1 MLFWVIQT
9 TILSIIFIFVVHYL
23 INFFKSTLTVPKIKD
38 LVYSPSQKYE
48 NIYNII
54 SKNSANNNNNN
65 NNINDFNNGT
75 TFINDLKNDLTT
87 VDNSLDFEIEYADK
101 PQSNNEL
108 MKNES
113 MKNESMKNEL
123 KSFLKKQMNPT
134 NATNVSG
141 LDSYSNSSNMGSY
154 MTF

>member
-54 SKNSANNNNNN
+54 SKNSANNNSINNN
-65 NNINDFNNGT
+65 FISDFNNGT
-75 TFINDLKNDLTT
+75 TFINDLKNGLNN

-101 PQSNNEL
+101 PQPN
-108 MKNES
+108 NES

-134 NATNVSG
+134 NTTNVSG
-141 LDSYSNSSNMGSY
+141 LDSYSNSSNMDSY

>member
-54 SKNSANNNNNN
+54 SKNGLNNNN
-65 NNINDFNNGT
+65 NNISDFNNGT

-101 PQSNNEL
+101 PQPN
-108 MKNES
+108 
-113 MKNESMKNEL
+113 NESMKNEL

-141 LDSYSNSSNMGSY
+141 LDSYSNSSNMDSY

>member
-54 SKNSANNNNNN
+54 SKNGLNNNNNN
-65 NNINDFNNGT
+65 NNISDFNNGT

-87 VDNSLDFEIEYADK
+87 VDNSLDFKIEYADK
-101 PQSNNEL
+101 LQPNNE
-108 MKNES
+108 S
-113 MKNESMKNEL
+113 IKNESMKNEL

-134 NATNVSG
+134 MATNVSG
-141 LDSYSNSSNMGSY
+141 LDSYSNSSNMDSY
-154 MTF
+154 MAF

>member
-65 NNINDFNNGT
+65 ISDFNNGT
-75 TFINDLKNDLTT
+75 TFINDLKNDLNNVT
-87 VDNSLDFEIEYADK
+87 NNLDFEIEYADK
-101 PQSNNEL
+101 PKPN
-108 MKNES
+108 
-113 MKNESMKNEL
+113 NESMKNEL

-134 NATNVSG
+134 NTTNVSG
-141 LDSYSNSSNMGSY
+141 LDSYSNSSNMDSY
-154 MTF
+154 MAF

>member
-1 MLFWVIQT
+1 MLYWIIQT

-38 LVYSPSQKYE
+38 LINSPTQKYE

-54 SKNSANNNNNN
+54 SKNESINIVDSTNISDL
-65 NNINDFNNGT
+65 NNI
-75 TFINDLKNDLTT
+75 IHA
-87 VDNSLDFEIEYADK
+87 VDNNLDFKIEYADAK
-101 PQSNNEL
+101 PDT
-108 MKNES
+108 
-113 MKNESMKNEL
+113 ESMKNEL

-134 NATNVSG
+134 TANVSG
-141 LDSYSNSSNMGSY
+141 VDAYSNSSNMNSY

>member
-54 SKNSANNNNNN
+54 SKNSANNNNINN
-65 NNINDFNNGT
+65 NFISDFNNGT

-101 PQSNNEL
+101 PQPN
-108 MKNES
+108 
-113 MKNESMKNEL
+113 NESMKNEL

-141 LDSYSNSSNMGSY
+141 LDSYSNSSNMDSY

>member
-54 SKNSANNNNNN
+54 SKNSANNNSINNN
-65 NNINDFNNGT
+65 FISDFNNGT
-75 TFINDLKNDLTT
+75 TFINDLKNGLNN

-101 PQSNNEL
+101 PQPNNE
-108 MKNES
+108 S
-113 MKNESMKNEL
+113 IKNESMKNEL

-134 NATNVSG
+134 NTTNVSG
-141 LDSYSNSSNMGSY
+141 IDSYSNSSNMDSY